1 MKKWKCTTFAQRKLF
16 YYNLQKNLQYKI
28 HNAQVFWTGYSS
40 KCRLSLKL
48 NFFFRLGW
56 WGVKNEKNGM
66 STVELEKSVHTS
78 PFGNSLKKDIF
89 LQLCMYFKYKYKKK
103 MCFKEKL
110 FKKFH
115 LHILFLFSSHEEEEN
130 FKCWLWPS
138 NKVLIMLYVCWSV
151 GSVSSFMLRGT
162 LKETRDLCNC

>member
-1 MKKWKCTTFAQRKLF
+1 MLSFTYIHFYLPQMKKWKCTTFAQRKLF

-78 PFGNSLKKDIF
+78 PFGNSLKRKGYILTTMYVLLSTSTKRKCVLRKNFSKSFIYIF
-89 LQLCMYFKYKYKKK
+89 FSFSVHTKKK
-103 MCFKEKL
+103 KTL
-110 FKKFH
+110 NVDYGPQ
-115 LHILFLFSSHEEEEN
+115 IN
-130 FKCWLWPS
+130 IKC
-138 NKVLIMLYVCWSV
+138 
-151 GSVSSFMLRGT
+151 
-162 LKETRDLCNC
+162 